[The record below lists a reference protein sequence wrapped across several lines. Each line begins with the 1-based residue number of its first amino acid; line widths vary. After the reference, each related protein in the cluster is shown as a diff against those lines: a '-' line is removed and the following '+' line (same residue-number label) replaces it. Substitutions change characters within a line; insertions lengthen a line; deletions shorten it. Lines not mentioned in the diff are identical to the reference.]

1 MDLHLR
7 VDYLKFRRLIWLAE
21 CLLTVFVLIVEFLL
35 NASREILIFTIWMGT
50 WRTLTEVINYLA
62 MAEQFHMEDRWRLLW
77 LLY

>member
-21 CLLTVFVLIVEFLL
+21 CLLTVLLLIVEFLL
-35 NASREILIFTIWMGT
+35 NASREVLIFTIWFCI
-50 WRTLTEVINYLA
+50 WRVLTEVINYLA

>member
-1 MDLHLR
+1 MR

-35 NASREILIFTIWMGT
+35 NASREVLIFTIWFCV
-50 WRTLTEVINYLA
+50 WRVLTEVLNYLA